1 MGILYIMKY
10 NKDQIIEALKKN
22 SVAQSLFGNRLLDFI
37 DDSIEAYNEPHR
49 YYHNLNHI
57 KQIFSLIDTRSLNL
71 KYYEILQIVAII
83 HDSIYYP
90 KTIINGKNNEE
101 CSAEWFMEW
110 FKDDVKLSLEK
121 RKTIDLIKNMVLE
134 TQYTKKEGTTTISK
148 IFNELDLDTLINGDL
163 NTLINNEKLLSKEYQ
178 FNNYLKY
185 KEGRINFLNSIMK
198 HKLIQKN
205 NKNILLLIEYIKNY
219 IPHIGIYAGTFD
231 PFHVGHKNIL
241 EKADKLFDK
250 VIVSIGYNPEKPG
263 RILNSE
269 IVSKVIPFYEVDK
282 FSGAL
287 SEYIKS
293 VQTYAKVTLVRGLR
307 NGYDFNYELNQLR
320 FIEDMYGGKIS
331 VVFIP
336 CDREYDY
343 ISSSAIR
350 SIKTVDDKFCRNWL
364 VKDYPF

>member
-1 MGILYIMKY
+1 MKY

-22 SVAQSLFGNRLLDFI
+22 SVARNLFGKRIDEFI
-37 DDSIEAYNEPHR
+37 NDAIDSYNEPHR

-57 KQIFSLIDTRSLNL
+57 KQIFSLIDTRSLSL
-71 KYYEILQIVAII
+71 KYYEILQLVAII
-83 HDSIYYP
+83 HDVFYYP
-90 KTIINGKNNEE
+90 KTIINGKTNEE
-101 CSAEWFMEW
+101 CSAEWFNEW
-110 FKDDVKLSLEK
+110 FKDDVKLSTEK
-121 RKTIDLIKNMVLE
+121 RNLISLIKRMILE
-134 TQYTKKEGTTTISK
+134 TQYIKTEESTCEISK
-148 IFNELDLDTLINGDL
+148 IFNELDLDSLINGNL
-163 NTLINNEKLLSKEYQ
+163 NSLINNEKLISKEYQ

-198 HKLIQKN
+198 HKLVQKN
-205 NKNILLLIEYIKNY
+205 NKNISLLIEHIKNY

-231 PFHVGHKNIL
+231 PFHIGHKNIL
-241 EKADKLFDK
+241 EKANKLFDK
-250 VIVSIGYNPEKPG
+250 VIVAIGYNPEKPG
-263 RILNSE
+263 RILNSD

-293 VQTYAKVTLVRGLR
+293 VETYSKVTLVRGLR
-307 NGYDFNYELNQLR
+307 NGYDFNYEINQLR

-350 SIKTVDDKFCRNWL
+350 SIKTVDDKFCGNWL
-364 VKDYPF
+364 VNDYPF